1 MSQNKRIL
9 KKIGAEFLMGIFG
22 ALGTHVETKVGLGVF
37 LLIVGLGVLLSP
49 KTQDI
54 DYFSQCLVGAILIVM
69 ALVLF
74 IWRIKQL
81 KKNENID

>member
-1 MSQNKRIL
+1 MLQNRNIF
-9 KKIGAEFLMGIFG
+9 KKIGQEFLIGIFG

-37 LLIVGLGVLLSP
+37 ILIAGLGILLSP

-54 DYFSQCLVGAILIVM
+54 DYFSQCLVGIILIVM
-69 ALVLF
+69 ALILF

-81 KKNENID
+81 KNK

>member
-1 MSQNKRIL
+1 MSQNNNIF
-9 KKIGAEFLMGIFG
+9 KKIGAELLMGIFG

-37 LLIVGLGVLLSP
+37 ILIVGLGVLLSP

-54 DYFSQCLVGAILIVM
+54 DYFSQCLVGIILIVM
-69 ALVLF
+69 ALILF

-81 KKNENID
+81 KKNENIE